1 MLVTHYCNFRWSI
14 PKNNTSIDKT
24 KAQCPSLMSTAQLKE
39 KPMSK
44 TSNTT
49 STNNTAAAQ
58 DNGVEIIKSTMQ
70 RIGQLAVAR

>member
-1 MLVTHYCNFRWSI
+1 
-14 PKNNTSIDKT
+14 
-24 KAQCPSLMSTAQLKE
+24 
-39 KPMSK
+39 MSK